1 MRNNSEVEE
10 LKTIQNKTKQNFP
23 KLTSAPLKNTMKNQQ
38 ILKPLRL
45 NLK

>member
-1 MRNNSEVEE
+1 MRNNSEVEG
-10 LKTIQNKTKQNFP
+10 LKTKQNFP
-23 KLTSAPLKNTMKNQQ
+23 KLTSAPLKNAMKNQQ

>member
-10 LKTIQNKTKQNFP
+10 LKKKKNFP
-23 KLTSAPLKNTMKNQQ
+23 KLTLARLRKAMKNQQ

>member
-10 LKTIQNKTKQNFP
+10 LKKKNFP
-23 KLTSAPLKNTMKNQQ
+23 KLTLAQLRKAMKNQQ